1 MSYDRTQAIK
11 IFKDVFKNGR
21 ITNQLQK
28 QMEND
33 LEQREKSIRPF
44 QDKLNTEPVQN
55 ELKNYPFAA
64 LYTEVM
70 KIVAEIT
77 HESID
82 RLKMVY
88 LMIEALAYNQLEDKE
103 IDLDTQNKQVITE
116 KDREALDW
124 IHKYMEHEK
133 NENSGQ

>member
-1 MSYDRTQAIK
+1 
-11 IFKDVFKNGR
+11 
-21 ITNQLQK
+21 
-28 QMEND
+28 
-33 LEQREKSIRPF
+33 
-44 QDKLNTEPVQN
+44 
-55 ELKNYPFAA
+55 
-64 LYTEVM
+64 M